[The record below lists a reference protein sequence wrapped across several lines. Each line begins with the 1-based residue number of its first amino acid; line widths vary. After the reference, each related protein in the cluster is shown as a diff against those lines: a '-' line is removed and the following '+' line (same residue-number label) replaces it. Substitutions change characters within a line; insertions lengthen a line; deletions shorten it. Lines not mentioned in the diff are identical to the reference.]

1 MTESPGTVVVLDD
14 EVSMLTALQKRF
26 EVRGWKVR
34 TYPDSESFAAA
45 EFKLSDPIV
54 VIVDHD
60 LGGGVVGYE
69 IVTKL
74 RQARPDG
81 LALPIVYLTGR
92 ESEKSY
98 LEQRLRDPNLRPSC
112 FISKNRLAHI
122 DLLDICAALLVHFQQ
137 TLEQEQSQALRRAVA
152 QVAMISP
159 ETEPF

>member
-1 MTESPGTVVVLDD
+1 M
-14 EVSMLTALQKRF
+14 
-26 EVRGWKVR
+26 
-34 TYPDSESFAAA
+34 
-45 EFKLSDPIV
+45 
-54 VIVDHD
+54 DHD

-69 IVTKL
+69 IVTQL

-98 LEQRLRDPNLRPSC
+98 LEQRLKDPNLRPSC

-122 DLLDICAALLVHFQQ
+122 DLLDICGALLVHFQQ